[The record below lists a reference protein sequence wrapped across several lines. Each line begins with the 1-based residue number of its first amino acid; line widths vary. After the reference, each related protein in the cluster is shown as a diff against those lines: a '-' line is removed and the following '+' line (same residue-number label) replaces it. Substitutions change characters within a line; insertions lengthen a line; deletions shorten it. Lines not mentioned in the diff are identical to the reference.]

1 MSVMC
6 SCKNS
11 CTVLNVS
18 ISQYTKYFAYENIPL
33 YSTSL
38 MRMELAYGTEER
50 LMSKIVHTQHIMCEM
65 RECVPM
71 CFQQELHVNISC
83 VTSKLSAMRKTAQ

>member
-18 ISQYTKYFAYENIPL
+18 ISQYTKYFAYENIPP

-65 RECVPM
+65 RECVPGM
-71 CFQQELHVNISC
+71 N
-83 VTSKLSAMRKTAQ
+83 LSGIASQFAMQNLSFAMRN